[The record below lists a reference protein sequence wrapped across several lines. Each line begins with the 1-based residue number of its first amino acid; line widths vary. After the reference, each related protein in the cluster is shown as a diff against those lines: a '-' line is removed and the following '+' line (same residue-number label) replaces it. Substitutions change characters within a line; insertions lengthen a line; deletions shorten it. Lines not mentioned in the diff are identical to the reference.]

1 MTVCHDSIALD
12 VMHIRSR
19 VARWGFCVECI
30 FNPNYVFSE
39 SRGITGI
46 WWYFWHIL
54 ENLEKLHIFL
64 QKKMFNK
71 DEGKIE
77 LAVGNHEGDM
87 HVFGRARRPRL
98 S

>member
-1 MTVCHDSIALD
+1 MSCTSDPGLLD
-12 VMHIRSR
+12 GDFVWN
-19 VARWGFCVECI
+19 AC

-64 QKKMFNK
+64 LKKMFNK

-87 HVFGRARRPRL
+87 YVFGRARRPRL
-98 S
+98 F